1 MSNNLNIIIVEPSA
15 ILFEGL
21 QVILSKSGLKP
32 YISHVS
38 AFDEIQ
44 QLQLKR
50 INDIIIMSPAFIQ
63 NNVKQ
68 YNALKN
74 QFSRTRWIAFIYA
87 FYEQHL
93 LSLFDATITISD
105 PTAIITAT
113 ISGLLNATVPDTQD
127 QLPDIIS
134 DREIEVL
141 KQLASGLSNKEIAD
155 KLNISINTVITH
167 RKNIS
172 QKTGIKSVSG
182 LTIYAILKKIVI
194 PEDFSD

>member
-1 MSNNLNIIIVEPSA
+1 MSSNLNIIIVEPSA

-21 QVILSKSGLKP
+21 QVIFSQSGLKP
-32 YISHVS
+32 YIFRVY
-38 AFDEIQ
+38 ALDEIQ
-44 QLQLKR
+44 QLQQKQL
-50 INDIIIMSPAFIQ
+50 NDIIIISPALIQ
-63 NNVKQ
+63 HNVKQ

-74 QFSRTRWIAFIYA
+74 QILSTRWIAFIYA
-87 FYEQHL
+87 YYEQHL
-93 LSLFDATITISD
+93 LSLFDAAITISD
-105 PTAIITAT
+105 TAEIITAT
-113 ISGLLNATVPDTQD
+113 ISRLLNAPVPGAQD
-127 QLPDIIS
+127 QLQDIIS
-134 DREIEVL
+134 DREVEVL

-182 LTIYAILKKIVI
+182 LTIYAVLKKIVI